1 MVVVKR
7 YTKLADFFPCS
18 SSITSKET
26 ADLFVQEIFARHGL
40 PKEIISKCGPQ
51 FISNFWSQFLKGL
64 SIKPCQS
71 SGYHPQSDEQTELV
85 NQILEQY
92 LCCFVPARQDTW
104 VDHLRFAQFAYNNA
118 TQASIGMSPFMK
130 NFGYHPQTLMGT
142 PTKVVLAADDLVNAI
157 CNIRST
163 LDVNLKKA
171 INAYKSAADNKRKE
185 HTHLSPGDLV
195 MVEAGNF
202 KLPLA
207 SRKMGPRRIGPF
219 KMLRQINE
227 VAYKVELPPKSRVHP
242 VFHVS
247 QLRKFLGEAPAPLDP
262 VLSAN
267 PGEAEFEV
275 EAILDTRLSCKKRQF
290 LIKWKGYPIKDAS
303 WEPELNL
310 NGCPEL
316 LADFHSRHPNLAGG
330 DVMASNG
337 LLH

>member
-1 MVVVKR
+1 
-7 YTKLADFFPCS
+7 
-18 SSITSKET
+18 
-26 ADLFVQEIFARHGL
+26 
-40 PKEIISKCGPQ
+40 
-51 FISNFWSQFLKGL
+51 
-64 SIKPCQS
+64 
-71 SGYHPQSDEQTELV
+71 
-85 NQILEQY
+85 
-92 LCCFVPARQDTW
+92 
-104 VDHLRFAQFAYNNA
+104 
-118 TQASIGMSPFMK
+118 
-130 NFGYHPQTLMGT
+130 
-142 PTKVVLAADDLVNAI
+142 
-157 CNIRST
+157 
-163 LDVNLKKA
+163 
-171 INAYKSAADNKRKE
+171 
-185 HTHLSPGDLV
+185 
-195 MVEAGNF
+195 
-202 KLPLA
+202 
-207 SRKMGPRRIGPF
+207 MGPRRIGPF

-267 PGEAEFEV
+267 PGEAKFEV

-330 DVMASNG
+330 DLMASNG